1 MPRFLKNIFWIA
13 RNTFVEAVR
22 QKFFSFLLLL
32 GVGLIALSLA
42 MTNFDFGDSELKF
55 IADFGFGGVFL
66 FGSVLAVVMSVQLFF
81 SEIENRTALTLLAK
95 PVRRS
100 EFLLGKFFGI
110 WSLLGVFVAVMCV
123 TLLVVLSS
131 RAGTLAEIAAARGLS
146 APFFDASGLAFFA
159 LLQWLRLG
167 VVAAMS
173 IAVSSF
179 AQTQL
184 YAVVVSFC
192 GVLLGQLQYIFGDF
206 ASDEKTGT
214 AARAFA
220 ECVSRA
226 VPNLQLFNLGQELV
240 LVPAGVPA
248 GAIPAAVL
256 CGVFWIVVFAAI
268 GAAFFRS
275 REI

>member
-1 MPRFLKNIFWIA
+1 MPRILKNIFWIA
-13 RNTFVEAVR
+13 RNTFVEASR

-100 EFLLGKFFGI
+100 EFLLGKFFGV
-110 WSLLGVFVAVMCV
+110 WALLGVFVAVMCAA
-123 TLLVVLSS
+123 LFAVLSL
-131 RAGTLAEIAAARGLS
+131 RAGTVAEIAAARGLPT
-146 APFFDASGLAFFA
+146 PFFDAGGLALFA
-159 LLQWLRLG
+159 ILQWLRLG

-173 IAVSSF
+173 VAVSSF

-206 ASDEKTGT
+206 ASDEKTT
-214 AARAFA
+214 AAARISAA
-220 ECVSRA
+220 CLSRA
-226 VPNLQLFNLGQELV
+226 IPNLQLFNLGQELV
-240 LVPAGVPA
+240 LVPGGVPA
-248 GAIPAAVL
+248 ETFFAAAL
-256 CGVFWIVVFAAI
+256 CGVFWIAIFTAI
-268 GAAFFRS
+268 GAAFFRF

>member
-1 MPRFLKNIFWIA
+1 MSSLKNVYWIA
-13 RNTFVEAVR
+13 RNTFTEAVR

-95 PVRRS
+95 PVRRGG
-100 EFLLGKFFGI
+100 FLLGKFFGV
-110 WSLLGVFVAVMCV
+110 WALLGVFVAAMSAA
-123 TLLVVLSS
+123 LAVVLSL
-131 RAGTLAEIAAARGLS
+131 RAGTVAEIAAARGLPE
-146 APFFDASGLAFFA
+146 PFFGAGGLVVFA
-159 LLQWLRLG
+159 ALQWLRLG
-167 VVAAMS
+167 VVAAMTV
-173 IAVSSF
+173 AVSSF
-179 AQTQL
+179 AQTHL

-192 GVLLGQLQYIFGDF
+192 GVLLGQLQYVFGDF
-206 ASDEKTGT
+206 ATDGKAGA

-220 ECVSRA
+220 GIASRV
-226 VPNLQLFNLGQELV
+226 VPNLQIFDAGQALV
-240 LVPAGVPA
+240 LDPAGVPDGVIS
-248 GAIPAAVL
+248 GAAA
-256 CGVFWIVVFAAI
+256 CGAFWIAVFLAI
-268 GAAFFRS
+268 GTLFFRS